1 MYNFEYVSKKEA
13 ATAKNELIEIING
26 VQKILR
32 NKDISFQFQFIG
44 SSSRNMITCDRKSN
58 IGYDFDV
65 DLEVFYDDDRYDP
78 REIKHIMMDAFNL
91 VVRRY
96 GYGYCEDST
105 RVFSIKKIDH
115 WRSRIIQ
122 GRDFAIVNN

>member
-13 ATAKNELIEIING
+13 TPAKNELIEIINE
-26 VQKILR
+26 VQGILR

-44 SSSRNMITCDRKSN
+44 SSSRNMITRDRNSN

-65 DLEVFYDDDRYDP
+65 NLDVFYDDDRYDP
-78 REIKHIMMDAFNL
+78 GEIKHIMMDAFNS

-96 GYGYCEDST
+96 GYGYCEDS
-105 RVFSIKKIDH
+105 SNE
-115 WRSRIIQ
+115 WNS
-122 GRDFAIVNN
+122 ASM